1 MSKGAQFRAMTMEKE
16 RSYPRLRRGL
26 DMSCHDDGCEHAN
39 VADDEQDDADAISM
53 SYSISDGYSQHLA
66 VVLTSVLV
74 NNPGERF
81 EFHILSSDLSTA
93 NREKL
98 GMLER
103 VHSSCSIVFHQI
115 NASLFEKLPIPPAL
129 EHVTREM
136 YYRYLLPEVLED
148 ENRTVYSDVDVLCVG
163 KMRPLWEID
172 LQGNIIA
179 AVPDEEA
186 ELKWREL
193 GLPTGGY
200 FCSGLLVMDLA
211 AMRAG
216 GFTRRLFD
224 TTEEFAPKLSWP
236 DQDVINIVFRDR
248 ILALPGIWNC
258 VSPYNPFRRDVRQWH
273 FQGFTQKPWC
283 NIWRNMTW
291 PVYLKY
297 LLMSPY
303 RANAICFVWGHVK
316 GFFYFKYTKK
326 RVTRYIL
333 CGIRVWKRKEDA

>member
-1 MSKGAQFRAMTMEKE
+1 MRKGVQLLAMPMEKD
-16 RSYPRLRRGL
+16 RASPGGRHGL
-26 DMSCHDDGCEHAN
+26 DMSCRDDGHKHAN
-39 VADDEQDDADAISM
+39 VTGGVQADEPAISM

-66 VVLTSVLV
+66 VVLTSVLA
-74 NNPGERF
+74 NNPGECFR
-81 EFHILSSDLSTA
+81 FHILSSDLSTA

-98 GMLER
+98 VKLEH
-103 VHSSCSIVFHQI
+103 VHSSCRIVFHQI
-115 NASLFEKLPIPPAL
+115 DASLFEKLPVPPAL

-148 ENRTVYSDVDVLCVG
+148 ENRTIYSDVDVLCVG

-172 LQGNIIA
+172 LEDNMIA
-179 AVPDEEA
+179 AVPDDEA

-193 GLPTGGY
+193 GQSAGAY

-216 GFTRRLFD
+216 GLTRRLFD
-224 TTEEFAPKLSWP
+224 VTEEFATKLSWP

-248 ILALPGIWNC
+248 ILPLPSVWNC

-291 PVYLKY
+291 PAYLKY
-297 LLMSPY
+297 LLISPY
-303 RANAICFVWGHVK
+303 RANAMCFVWGHVK
-316 GFFYFKYTKK
+316 GFFYFRYTKK